1 MVEIVE
7 LVALRAELAHC
18 RNRGEAKL
26 NKNIQAFADLVV
38 AAETSLKK
46 SDMWTAWAFV
56 ADTAEAQTA
65 FQALATA
72 AVKAG
77 D

>member
-18 RNRGEAKL
+18 RTQDDARL
-26 NKNIQAFADLVV
+26 NKDIQAFADLIV

-46 SDMWTAWAFV
+46 SDMFTAWAFV
-56 ADTAEAQTA
+56 ADTAEARTA
-65 FQALATA
+65 FQALAAA

>member
-1 MVEIVE
+1 MVEVVE

-18 RNRGEAKL
+18 RNRGEARL
-26 NKNIQAFADLVV
+26 NKDIQAFADLIVT
-38 AAETSLKK
+38 AETSLKK

-56 ADTAEAQTA
+56 ADTPEAQTA
-65 FQALATA
+65 FQTLAAA

>member
-18 RNRGEAKL
+18 RTQGTPQL
-26 NKNIQAFADLVV
+26 NKDIQAFADLIVT
-38 AAETSLKK
+38 AETSLKK
-46 SDMWTAWAFV
+46 SDMFTAWAFV
-56 ADTAEAQTA
+56 ADTQEAQTA
-65 FQALATA
+65 FHALAVA
-72 AVKAG
+72 ALAAG